1 MKNEGKWRSQKRK
14 LKNWEEEEKLK
25 DEGGREGGRTII
37 GKEGRG
43 RGKWTTKMTLLASR
57 AIQFMA
63 NLLGEEG
70 MNYSDNLGG
79 GERQSPIRQC
89 C

>member
-1 MKNEGKWRSQKRK
+1 
-14 LKNWEEEEKLK
+14 
-25 DEGGREGGRTII
+25 
-37 GKEGRG
+37 
-43 RGKWTTKMTLLASR
+43 
-57 AIQFMA
+57 MA

-89 C
+89 CWAIYDGRRRIEGVIYLGEGDDEGGRKEALLLIKFAIYYTN